1 MITKAICDGL
11 ADELEKRGFH
21 VRRFD
26 SSDRHA
32 SSFWPTFHVVD
43 KPWNEEDDDIALRYA
58 IHAQDDGYLIADHV
72 NYSEDAKNTT
82 LVPYDVPDMLERILC
97 ILGE

>member
-1 MITKAICDGL
+1 MVTKAICDGL
-11 ADELEKRGFH
+11 ADELEKRGFY

-26 SSDRHA
+26 SSM
-32 SSFWPTFHVVD
+32 FHVVD

-72 NYSEDAKNTT
+72 SYSEDAKHTT